1 MDEDLIGG
9 IILVSL
15 ILLCLIVGGI
25 GINQYHKQSIEL
37 EKYKI
42 EMEYKMG
49 DVNNE

>member
-1 MDEDLIGG
+1 MDEDIIGG

-25 GINQYHKQSIEL
+25 ALNQYHKQSVDL

-42 EMEYKMG
+42 EMEYKRG